1 MQLKRLILPLLAV
14 ALAGAALIAWQWPRV
29 DDLAPAASPA
39 TVAEQVAASD
49 EAGLSLQIQTV
60 RERREAPAGGE
71 ISATLSY
78 PSTGQAALD
87 ELIELWIGT
96 QCPTANPEGKPATP
110 QACLKQLLAECRH
123 PEGTDPAL
131 PLHCS
136 YQAQVAP
143 ELNAHGLLTLRYS
156 GEQYSG
162 GAHDSAE
169 VAFLLIDVETGD
181 PLRLQSL
188 IRIRPEK
195 LQQLLDHSLRAQRGI
210 PEEQPLTE
218 AGLLVEALPIPEAV
232 AVRADGLLFVWQ
244 ATEIAAHAEGQ
255 PSLLVPYTD
264 LQKFIPANSPL
275 RRLPA
280 VP

>member
-1 MQLKRLILPLLAV
+1 MPLKRLILPLFAV
-14 ALAGAALIAWQWPRV
+14 ALAAAALLAWLWPRA
-29 DDLAPAASPA
+29 DEPAPAAPPA
-39 TVAEQVAASD
+39 AVAEQEIAAD
-49 EAGLSLQIQTV
+49 ETGLSLQIRTV

-110 QACLKQLLAECRH
+110 QACLRQLLAECRH
-123 PEGTDPAL
+123 AEGTDPAL
-131 PLHCS
+131 PLRCS
-136 YQAQVAP
+136 YQAQVTP

-162 GAHDSAE
+162 GAHGSAE
-169 VAFLLIDVETGD
+169 VAFLNIDVETGD

-195 LQQLLDHSLRAQRGI
+195 LQKLLDRGLRAQRGI
-210 PEEQPLTE
+210 PAEQPLTE

-232 AVRADGLLFVWQ
+232 AMRADGLLFVWQ
-244 ATEIAAHAEGQ
+244 AYEIAAYAEGQ
-255 PSLLVPYTD
+255 PSLLLPYAD
-264 LQKFIPANSPL
+264 LQKVIPASSPL